1 MGKSTPTPPAAP
13 DPVAVA
19 QAQTGTNVGTAL
31 AQSTLNNVNRV
42 GPAGSTTFSQ
52 SAPGS
57 GQGYTDPSTG
67 QWIPQTTET
76 TSLSPLGNQLL
87 GGQQTLANEY
97 LPMLA
102 DAGSGVQ
109 PLNIN
114 GGPNAGIVSG
124 GPQAFDSNV
133 SNAVYQ
139 QQAGFLDPQWQEQQ
153 TQLQDQLSRQG
164 IPVGSDAYNNAM
176 KQFNNSKTQ
185 AYQSAQDSATAQGAN
200 IAGQN
205 FGLALQGQQQGVNL
219 QQTAQANPITLL
231 GLLTAGAGIGG
242 SG

>member
-1 MGKSTPTPPAAP
+1 MSKSTPATPATP

-19 QAQTGTNVGTAL
+19 NAQTGTNIGTSV

-42 GPAGSTTFSQ
+42 GPAGSTTFTEGQ
-52 SAPGS
+52 PGT
-57 GQGYTDPSTG
+57 GQGYTDPTTG
-67 QWIPQTTET
+67 QWVPQTTET

-102 DAGSGVQ
+102 DAGSNVQ

-114 GGPNAGIVSG
+114 GGANAGIVNQ
-124 GPQAFDSNV
+124 GPQAFDPTV
-133 SNAVYQ
+133 TNAVYNEQ
-139 QQAGFLDPQWQEQQ
+139 SSFLDPQWGEQQ
-153 TQLQDQLSRQG
+153 KQLQDQLSQQG

-176 KQFNNSKTQ
+176 TQFNNSKTQ
-185 AYQSAQDSATAQGAN
+185 AYQAASSNAVSQGSQ

-205 FGLALQGQQQGVNL
+205 FGLALQGQNQGVNL
-219 QQTAQANPITLL
+219 QQEQQANPITLL

-242 SG
+242 SS